1 MGKYSCE
8 RCGKEFSQ
16 KSHYDSHNRRK
27 TPCENNADKIK
38 ELVDKAVEEKLKE
51 LNNKKLIVEN
61 EEIIENTDN
70 TDTMEQQP
78 SQPKKF
84 TFKKKKKALSD
95 NKLKFIDLCCGI
107 GGFHYALK
115 NLGHECVLASDINEN
130 CRTNYEINHKIKPL
144 GDLTKIDCQTI
155 PNFDILCAGF
165 PCQPFSKAGEQKG
178 FVDNR
183 GNIFFDICKII
194 KYHNP
199 KYLILENVR
208 NLASHDSGNTW
219 EIIKENID
227 KLNYY
232 TYDNPVI
239 LNTLYFGVPQSRERV
254 VIMCKRKDLGELPK
268 LPSISKNNIKQTTL
282 EDILEEDENVNKKYY
297 ISGKFKETEKI
308 WNTFLDICSVN
319 NIIIPRYP
327 IWTDWWDSD
336 GNNTRITKYNNK
348 LSNEDNEQKIKKA
361 QEDFY
366 KKYKNWIDKNREF
379 YKTNIKVLKPW
390 LIESR
395 TNELWLGAVRKME
408 WQTGIDNLN
417 MKQTLWSPRGSGVR
431 IKNINY
437 SPTLVAMASMIPIYG
452 PKSRYLTPRECAKL
466 QSFPEEYIL
475 DAEDKVSYSQFG
487 NAVNVKMIERS
498 ARFLIHGESLF
509 V

>member
-1 MGKYSCE
+1 MVKYSCE
-8 RCGKEFSQ
+8 RCGKEFFQ

-38 ELVDKAVEEKLKE
+38 ALVDKAVEEKLKE
-51 LNNKKLIVEN
+51 LNNK
-61 EEIIENTDN
+61 
-70 TDTMEQQP
+70 
-78 SQPKKF
+78 
-84 TFKKKKKALSD
+84 
-95 NKLKFIDLCCGI
+95 KLKFIDLCCGI

-115 NLGHECVLASDINEN
+115 NMGLECVMASDINKE
-130 CRTNYEINHKIKPL
+130 CRDNYEINHKIKPL
-144 GDLTKIDCQTI
+144 GDLTKIDCKTI

-194 KYHNP
+194 KYHKP

-208 NLASHDSGNTW
+208 NLATHDSGNTW
-219 EIIKENID
+219 NIIKN
-227 KLNYY
+227 KLNELNYN
-232 TYDNPVI
+232 TYDKPVI

-254 VIMCKRKDLGELPK
+254 VIMCIRKDLGELPL
-268 LPSISKNNIKQTTL
+268 LPSISKINIKQTTL
-282 EDILEEDENVNKKYY
+282 EYIMDEDENVNKKYN
-297 ISGKFKETEKI
+297 ISGKLKETEQI
-308 WNTFLDICSVN
+308 WNNFLDICLMN
-319 NIIIPRYP
+319 NIIVPKFP

-336 GNNTRITKYNNK
+336 GNNTTITKYNKK
-348 LSNEDNEQKIKKA
+348 LSDEENEKKIKKD

-379 YKTNIKVLKPW
+379 YKTNIDIFKPW
-390 LIESR
+390 LTESR
-395 TNELWLGAVRKME
+395 NNKLWIGSVRKME
-408 WQTGIDNLN
+408 WQTGQDNLN
-417 MKQTLWSPRGSGVR
+417 MNQTLWSPRGSGVR
-431 IKNINY
+431 IKNTNY

-452 PKSRYLTPRECAKL
+452 PKSRYLTPRECARL

-475 DAEDKVSYSQFG
+475 HEEDKVSYSQFG
-487 NAVNVKMIERS
+487 NAVNVKMIERC

-509 V
+509 E